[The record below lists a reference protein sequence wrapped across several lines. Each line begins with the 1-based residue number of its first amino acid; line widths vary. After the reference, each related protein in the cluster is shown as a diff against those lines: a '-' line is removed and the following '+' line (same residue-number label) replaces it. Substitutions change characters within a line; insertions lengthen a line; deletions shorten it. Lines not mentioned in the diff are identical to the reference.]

1 MYGYKPTAAR
11 SWKHPEPEPPAR
23 VAINTNDGN
32 FAFLYTRESD
42 RIGSEVAKPTN
53 SIQHEEK
60 SKAMLLREK
69 RDKLRETQ
77 SRMPPPLTEH
87 EVTSMKAAETTR
99 ALNSFKHEPT
109 SQDPRYTT
117 ETNAFGFK
125 PPTRAT
131 FVSERAFRTQAFSNS
146 FNNVKPMQTGLNTSL
161 TKSAVHP
168 KLDPQF
174 V

>member
-1 MYGYKPTAAR
+1 MSLRGRGALEVKPSLNPFMQSGSSMYGYKPTAAR

-99 ALNSFKHEPT
+99 ALNSFKHNQPH
-109 SQDPRYTT
+109 
-117 ETNAFGFK
+117 
-125 PPTRAT
+125 
-131 FVSERAFRTQAFSNS
+131 RTLGTQP
-146 FNNVKPMQTGLNTSL
+146 KPMHSASSRPLERPLSLNEPSGLRHSL
-161 TKSAVHP
+161 IVSIM
-168 KLDPQF
+168 
-174 V
+174 